1 MDSGSTHTFVSQTLA
16 SQLSEISTFHPA
28 LQVTVADG
36 SQLTCCSQ
44 IDQLSWSV
52 QRCHFV
58 SAAKILPLTSYE
70 LIVGMDW
77 LASRNPMQVDWHNK
91 WMIIPYGQ
99 GHSLLQGEL
108 MSLPASSIIQVTT
121 MLSDATVA
129 RQELVLPEIAALL
142 TEFQSIFAPPTGY
155 PPARHCDHA
164 IPLIPGASPFSV
176 RPYHYS
182 PLLKDEIERQVTEML
197 HAGLIQPSSSPFSSS
212 VLLVKKKD
220 GTYRFCVDFKQ
231 LNAITVK
238 A

>member
-77 LASRNPMQVDWHNK
+77 MASRSPKQVDWHNK

-99 GHSLLQGEL
+99 GHSFLQGEL
-108 MSLPASSIIQVTT
+108 MSLP
-121 MLSDATVA
+121 
-129 RQELVLPEIAALL
+129 
-142 TEFQSIFAPPTGY
+142 TG
-155 PPARHCDHA
+155 
-164 IPLIPGASPFSV
+164 SV
-176 RPYHYS
+176 
-182 PLLKDEIERQVTEML
+182 I
-197 HAGLIQPSSSPFSSS
+197 
-212 VLLVKKKD
+212 
-220 GTYRFCVDFKQ
+220 
-231 LNAITVK
+231 
-238 A
+238 